1 MSQYHLTQSKRIL
14 TIDQASYNAYSYAN
28 YTHRRTLAIVAM
40 IDTDKFEEKLDR
52 LIELCQQL
60 KSENQTLLQR
70 EADLVGERGQLLEKN
85 EMARQKIETM
95 INRLR
100 NVAAD

>member
-1 MSQYHLTQSKRIL
+1 M
-14 TIDQASYNAYSYAN
+14 
-28 YTHRRTLAIVAM
+28 LAIVAM

-60 KSENQTLLQR
+60 KSENLALRDR

>member
-1 MSQYHLTQSKRIL
+1 MTDS
-14 TIDQASYNAYSYAN
+14 
-28 YTHRRTLAIVAM
+28 
-40 IDTDKFEEKLDR
+40 DKFEEKLDR

-60 KSENQTLLQR
+60 KQENQALRER
-70 EADLVGERGQLLEKN
+70 EAGLVGERSQLIEKN

-100 NVAAD
+100 TLSAE

>member
-1 MSQYHLTQSKRIL
+1 M
-14 TIDQASYNAYSYAN
+14 
-28 YTHRRTLAIVAM
+28 
-40 IDTDKFEEKLDR
+40 TDSGKFEKKLDQ

-60 KSENQTLLQR
+60 KQENQALRER
-70 EADLVGERGQLLEKN
+70 EAGLVGERGQLIEKN

-100 NVAAD
+100 NLSAEQ

>member
-1 MSQYHLTQSKRIL
+1 MTDS
-14 TIDQASYNAYSYAN
+14 
-28 YTHRRTLAIVAM
+28 
-40 IDTDKFEEKLDR
+40 DKFEEKLDR

-60 KSENQTLLQR
+60 KQENQALRER
-70 EADLVGERGQLLEKN
+70 EAGLVGERSQLVEKN

-100 NVAAD
+100 NLSAEQ

>member
-1 MSQYHLTQSKRIL
+1 MT
-14 TIDQASYNAYSYAN
+14 DSY
-28 YTHRRTLAIVAM
+28 
-40 IDTDKFEEKLDR
+40 KFEEKLDR

-60 KSENQTLLQR
+60 KQENQALRER
-70 EADLVGERGQLLEKN
+70 EAGLVGERSQLIEKN

-100 NVAAD
+100 NMSAEQ

>member
-1 MSQYHLTQSKRIL
+1 MT
-14 TIDQASYNAYSYAN
+14 DSY
-28 YTHRRTLAIVAM
+28 
-40 IDTDKFEEKLDR
+40 KFEEKLDR

-60 KSENQTLLQR
+60 KQENQALRER
-70 EADLVGERGQLLEKN
+70 EAGLVDERSQLIEKN

-100 NVAAD
+100 NLSAEQ

>member
-1 MSQYHLTQSKRIL
+1 M
-14 TIDQASYNAYSYAN
+14 
-28 YTHRRTLAIVAM
+28 LAIVAM

-60 KSENQTLLQR
+60 KNENQTLRER

>member
-1 MSQYHLTQSKRIL
+1 MPIVMPLEPNIVTM
-14 TIDQASYNAYSYAN
+14 
-28 YTHRRTLAIVAM
+28 AISVLM
-40 IDTDKFEEKLDR
+40 TDSDKFEEKLDR

-60 KSENQTLLQR
+60 KRENQTLRER
-70 EADLVGERGQLLEKN
+70 EAGLVGERSQLIEKN

-100 NVAAD
+100 NLSAEQ

>member
-1 MSQYHLTQSKRIL
+1 MPIVMRLVPNIVT
-14 TIDQASYNAYSYAN
+14 TASSVPM
-28 YTHRRTLAIVAM
+28 T
-40 IDTDKFEEKLDR
+40 DSDKFEEKLDR

-60 KSENQTLLQR
+60 KRENQSLR
-70 EADLVGERGQLLEKN
+70 EREVGLVGERSQLIEKN

-100 NVAAD
+100 NLSAEQ